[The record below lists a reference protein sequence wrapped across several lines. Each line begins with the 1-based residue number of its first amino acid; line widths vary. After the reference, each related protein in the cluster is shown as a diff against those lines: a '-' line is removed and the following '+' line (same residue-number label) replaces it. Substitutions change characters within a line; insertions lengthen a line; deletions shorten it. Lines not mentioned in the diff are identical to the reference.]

1 MIAHFTR
8 HSYPLWLIKHCVS
21 NSQPDPNDGSR
32 WTPFHP
38 QPHVIGY
45 VGISRQRY
53 LRLTAWTANF
63 FPLFPKGQMGS
74 GATAI
79 SRLCPARKDR
89 AGAGG
94 TVVPEPGTQRV
105 PTATPWLWVL
115 QWHCPSSAASCPLLG
130 PSPGKSKRTFGSC
143 QHSTSA
149 RYLILAGGKE
159 QRNLFPTPQGQQQTT
174 ECAGTKRGDKKK
186 CRIRDFTV
194 FTTISRLL
202 LELPCRVLPSVH
214 QPRSSAEGS
223 TALSTFCT
231 SLPFSGG
238 LCSLAVGSSSWLGC
252 TAALRCVLMA
262 RIAMSLCSL
271 CSPPSPL
278 RAFNLCLTCC
288 SGNCMAFSAR

>member
-63 FPLFPKGQMGS
+63 FPLFSKGQMGS
-74 GATAI
+74 GATAS

-89 AGAGG
+89 AGAGD

-159 QRNLFPTPQGQQQTT
+159 QRNLFPIPQGQQQTT

-202 LELPCRVLPSVH
+202 LEAAVQSATLCASATEQCRVKHRAEHVLHITALLWGALFPGCRVQLMAGMHSSTPLCADGTDCNVIVLALLPSL
-214 QPRSSAEGS
+214 SSPC
-223 TALSTFCT
+223 F
-231 SLPFSGG
+231 
-238 LCSLAVGSSSWLGC
+238 
-252 TAALRCVLMA
+252 
-262 RIAMSLCSL
+262 
-271 CSPPSPL
+271 
-278 RAFNLCLTCC
+278 
-288 SGNCMAFSAR
+288 